1 MVKILVADDH
11 ELFLKGLELILTDY
25 RKNFKLV
32 TAKSYTEIFEIIR
45 KDKDFDLILTDL
57 AMPGA
62 YWLEALEQIHRVLPD
77 TPVII
82 LSAVFEK
89 EIVKQSIDIGAAGY
103 VSKASP
109 NKEILQAIEIVLA
122 GGVYIPQ
129 ELLDK
134 ENDVNLDLLKQEE
147 NSLNRTESNPNDIK
161 MLSPRQTDV
170 LQLIARGMSNKQIA
184 YELGITEGT
193 VKLYVTAILKVLG
206 VYNRTAA
213 LIKAREWGILKD
225 DGN

>member
-1 MVKILVADDH
+1 MKKKL
-11 ELFLKGLELILTDY
+11 LKNPLTSVP
-25 RKNFKLV
+25 RGMFPRLLPIK
-32 TAKSYTEIFEIIR
+32 KSCR
-45 KDKDFDLILTDL
+45 
-57 AMPGA
+57 P
-62 YWLEALEQIHRVLPD
+62 
-77 TPVII
+77 
-82 LSAVFEK
+82 
-89 EIVKQSIDIGAAGY
+89 
-103 VSKASP
+103 
-109 NKEILQAIEIVLA
+109 EIVLA